1 MYLFLV
7 TIHSDQELP
16 QYLVLPHA
24 LQDYEI
30 MNPGRSCGSA
40 AVRNHDAALC
50 LVKLD
55 RKVVL
60 I

>member
-7 TIHSDQELP
+7 AIHSDQELP
-16 QYLVLPHA
+16 QYLVLLHA

-30 MNPGRSCGSA
+30 MNPGRVCDSS

>member
-1 MYLFLV
+1 VYFFLV

-30 MNPGRSCGSA
+30 MNPGRVFSCNKPWCGS
-40 AVRNHDAALC
+40 VSGQIR
-50 LVKLD
+50 
-55 RKVVL
+55 
-60 I
+60 